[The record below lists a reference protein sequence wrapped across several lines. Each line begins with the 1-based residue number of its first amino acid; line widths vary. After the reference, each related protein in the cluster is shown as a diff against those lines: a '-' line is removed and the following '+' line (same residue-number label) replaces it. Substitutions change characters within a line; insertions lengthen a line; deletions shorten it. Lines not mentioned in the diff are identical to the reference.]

1 MLGPA
6 DYDSSA
12 ASYAATIDE
21 RPWSPLYER
30 PATLGLLPDVKE
42 KDVLDAGCGHG
53 WYADWLARI
62 GARVVA
68 VDCSHQMVDLANER
82 LKGRALVIRG
92 DASETF
98 DVIVSSL
105 VIHYLTNLAK

>member
-1 MLGPA
+1 MFVLGCGSKEKSRRCLA
-6 DYDSSA
+6 RQTSSA

-53 WYADWLARI
+53 WYADWLA
-62 GARVVA
+62 VLV
-68 VDCSHQMVDLANER
+68 
-82 LKGRALVIRG
+82 RA
-92 DASETF
+92 
-98 DVIVSSL
+98 
-105 VIHYLTNLAK
+105 